1 MIRRSRRFVSICF
14 WKSRPRMMIGML
26 PTMISQPMRAS
37 GSLRS
42 FRLNRD
48 RTQATT
54 IRAMSRA
61 K

>member
-1 MIRRSRRFVSICF
+1 
-14 WKSRPRMMIGML
+14 MMIGML

-37 GSLRS
+37 GSPLRLA
-42 FRLNRD
+42 LNSEP
-48 RTQATT
+48 TQAVT